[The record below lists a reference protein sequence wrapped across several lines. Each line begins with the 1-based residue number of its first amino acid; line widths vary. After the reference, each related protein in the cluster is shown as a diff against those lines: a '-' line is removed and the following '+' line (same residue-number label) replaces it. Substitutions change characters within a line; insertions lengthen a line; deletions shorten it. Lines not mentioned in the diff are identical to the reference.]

1 MPATVITATPTADEL
16 PSSGGGLYNEIEV
29 PGDYEV
35 RLEDVENYDK
45 GDDRKGW
52 IFIYSCETPSGGSV
66 EFKSYLSFSKKARW
80 KIFDT
85 FDAHGSPSAEDTS
98 RELDPNALIGSTVG
112 AFIDYPRDKSTGE
125 PTSQYRGIEKI
136 FALADESAIEAST
149 PTPVDLEA
157 EAPATI

>member
-1 MPATVITATPTADEL
+1 MPATVITLTPTADEL

-35 RLEDVENYDK
+35 RLEAVEDYDK
-45 GDDRKGW
+45 GPDRKGW

-66 EFKSYLSFSKKARW
+66 EFKSYLSFNKAARW
-80 KIFDT
+80 KIMDT
-85 FDAHGSPSAEDTS
+85 FDAHGSSSEDGVQ
-98 RELDPNALIGSTVG
+98 RELDPNALIGSSVG

-136 FALADESAIEAST
+136 FTLADAPAGT
-149 PTPVDLEA
+149 PEPVDLEA
-157 EAPATI
+157 EAPDTI